1 MGSYSRGIIENEYPE
16 DDIEYINKQADKVAA
31 VVLPTAVHQKCS
43 ETYGG
48 RNNSKVQAGNG
59 ETMTKKELDASDL
72 EAAVNSNWDA
82 NAECHK
88 NEYGMSDEKIEEIR
102 DELHKLNRLRGLY

>member
-1 MGSYSRGIIENEYPE
+1 
-16 DDIEYINKQADKVAA
+16 
-31 VVLPTAVHQKCS
+31 
-43 ETYGG
+43 
-48 RNNSKVQAGNG
+48 
-59 ETMTKKELDASDL
+59 MTKKELDASDL